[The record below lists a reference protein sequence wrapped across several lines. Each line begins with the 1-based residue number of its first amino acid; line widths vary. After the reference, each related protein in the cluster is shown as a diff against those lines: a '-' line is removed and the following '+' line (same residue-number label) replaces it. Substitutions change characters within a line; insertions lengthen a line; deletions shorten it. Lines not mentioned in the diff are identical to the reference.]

1 VNEDWQE
8 QVTFLVSVLAS
19 TFQRQVT
26 PAMLQGYLIG
36 LSGMA
41 LEDVKQATQTAL
53 RTCKFMPA
61 PAELRELAGDAKP
74 EDAALIA
81 WEIATRAVA
90 SVGWYGSVQFEDPAI
105 TATIRSLGGWQRFCE
120 RCCGDEEKWLRKE
133 FLTTYASYRRTGVSP
148 EAAMPMVGEF
158 ERQNRLMGF
167 HRKEDRPCLVR
178 CNGKLTP
185 TPLIGWDCEDRDVKQ
200 LVAELEAKTDVERIL
215 DD

>member
-1 VNEDWQE
+1 MPTDAERFAIVMNALGAA
-8 QVTFLVSVLAS
+8 FN
-19 TFQRQVT
+19 RPIT
-26 PAMLQGYLIG
+26 PAVLTAYEMG
-36 LSGMA
+36 LEGLA
-41 LEDVKQATQTAL
+41 IEEIEGAAKRAL
-53 RTCKFMPA
+53 RTCKFMPT
-61 PAELRELAGDAKP
+61 PAELRELAGGLKP
-74 EDAALIA
+74 EDQAVLAWQAAV
-81 WEIATRAVA
+81 RAVEDY
-90 SVGWYGSVQFEDPAI
+90 GWYRSVQFEDAAI

-120 RCCGDEEKWLRKE
+120 RCGGEEEKWLRKE

-167 HRKEDRPCLVR
+167 HREEDRPCLVR

-185 TPLIGWDCEDRDVKQ
+185 TPLIGWDREDRDVKQ

>member
-1 VNEDWQE
+1 MPTDAERFAIVMNALGAA
-8 QVTFLVSVLAS
+8 FN
-19 TFQRQVT
+19 RPIT
-26 PAMLQGYLIG
+26 PAVLTAYEMGLEGLTINEIEAAAKRALQ
-36 LSGMA
+36 
-41 LEDVKQATQTAL
+41 
-53 RTCKFMPA
+53 TCRFMPT

-81 WEIATRAVA
+81 WEIATRAVEA
-90 SVGWYGSVQFEDPAI
+90 IGWYGSVQFEDPAI
-105 TATIRSLGGWQRFCE
+105 TATIRSLGGWQKFCE
-120 RCCGDEEKWLRKE
+120 RCGGEEEKWLRKE

-167 HRKEDRPCLVR
+167 HRKEDRPHLVR

-185 TPLIGWDCEDRDVKQ
+185 TPLIGWDREDRDVKQ

-215 DD
+215 NG